1 MNRSTFF
8 KTLFGLALAPF
19 IPVPKKPTTYK
30 FMSPDVL
37 LGGTSGIQ
45 ENCHRAYSI
54 FEHVDRFFQHADPP
68 TLAFYGI
75 RKRHD
80 ERVSAILNQLEIIKK
95 SYLSTMK

>member
-37 LGGTSGIQ
+37 LGGTSGIATHGRCRPST
-45 ENCHRAYSI
+45 ERASMG
-54 FEHVDRFFQHADPP
+54 
-68 TLAFYGI
+68 LAKHCQ
-75 RKRHD
+75 RPAEAARLA
-80 ERVSAILNQLEIIKK
+80 E
-95 SYLSTMK
+95 